1 MRFRRAFTISAIAV
15 LLVACSDATGP
26 DGNEPGR
33 TERFDWS
40 GQIAP
45 GQTVEIRNIGGD
57 VRASRSADGMVRV
70 VARKRGERDDPST
83 VRIDVVETE
92 QGVTLCAIYP
102 DVSGRE
108 PNECLPGLDGQQSTW
123 ANDVQVTFDVEVPAG
138 CDFVAGTIAGSI
150 EATGLDGDVVAGSL
164 YGDIDISTSG
174 LAEGNTFYG
183 DVTASIG
190 KAVLDRDLLFV
201 ALNGNVTVR
210 VPTSTNAEIWGSTG
224 SGSISTDFPLS
235 ITRLGSSRQLRGTL
249 GSGGRALRL
258 TTLDGNIALRSN

>member
-1 MRFRRAFTISAIAV
+1 MRLPRAFTITAIAV
-15 LLVACSDATGP
+15 LLAACSDATGP
-26 DGNEPGR
+26 DGNEPGK

-45 GQTVEIRNIGGD
+45 GQTVEIRNISGD
-57 VRASRSADGMVRV
+57 VRASQSANGMVRV

-83 VRIDVVETE
+83 VRIEVVETG
-92 QGVTLCAIYP
+92 QGVTICALYP
-102 DVSGRE
+102 DVPGRE
-108 PNECLPGLDGQQSTW
+108 PNECLPGLDGQQSSW
-123 ANDVQVTFDVEVPAG
+123 RNDVEVTFDVEVPAG
-138 CDFVAGTIAGSI
+138 CDFVGGTLSGSI

-164 YGDIDISTSG
+164 SGDIDISTSG

-190 KAVLDRDLLFV
+190 QAAMDRDLLFV
-201 ALNGNVTVR
+201 SLNGNVTVR
-210 VPTSTNAEIWGSTG
+210 VPASMNAEVWGSTG

-249 GSGGRALRL
+249 GSGGHTLRL
-258 TTLDGNIALRSN
+258 TTLEGDIALRSH